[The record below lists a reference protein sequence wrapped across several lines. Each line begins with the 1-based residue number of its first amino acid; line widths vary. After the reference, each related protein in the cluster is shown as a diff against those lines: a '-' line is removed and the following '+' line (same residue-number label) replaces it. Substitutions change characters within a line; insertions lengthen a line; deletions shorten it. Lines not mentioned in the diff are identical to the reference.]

1 MLTKE
6 DLNAISV
13 LIKEQFKE
21 GIKGVE
27 QRLDTLENNVLPR
40 LDTME
45 NKITTIQVDCLENSV
60 LPRLDTMENKITT
73 IQVSDQEND
82 ALPRLRTIEQCYLD
96 TSKRYIEKSE
106 KFDAA
111 IADIEV
117 MKLAIQKNSADIKE
131 LQLKQA

>member
-1 MLTKE
+1 MLSQE
-6 DLNAISV
+6 DLRAISV
-13 LIKEQFKE
+13 ILKEQFKEQFKE

-27 QRLDTLENNVLPR
+27 ERLDNLESEV
-40 LDTME
+40 
-45 NKITTIQVDCLENSV
+45 KTIRIDVLENSV
-60 LPRLDTMENKITT
+60 LPRLDSLEENVKI
-73 IQVSDQEND
+73 IRVDNLENNV
-82 ALPRLRTIEQCYLD
+82 LPRLRTIEQCYLD